1 MITLLLW
8 LCSIDK
14 FKGGKAELNQSK
26 SCIDL
31 DELRDLLKTRGTE
44 K

>member
-1 MITLLLW
+1 MLLS
-8 LCSIDK
+8 SIDK

-31 DELRDLLKTRGTE
+31 DDLMQLIKTRDTE